1 MDHSTP
7 FKLVH
12 EPPKTPTGNFVV
24 YQALPEDSL
33 TQLSDWMDHAL
44 EILEEEN
51 VHFVSPNSS
60 RKHLVSSR

>member
-33 TQLSDWMDHAL
+33 AQLSDWMDHAL

-51 VHFVSPNSS
+51 ALFVSPNSS

>member
-12 EPPKTPTGNFVV
+12 EPPKNPEGNFVV
-24 YQALPEDSL
+24 YQPLPEDSL
-33 TQLSDWMDHAL
+33 ALLSDWMDHAL

-51 VHFVSPNSS
+51 AKFVSPISN
-60 RKHLVSSR
+60 RKNLVSQR

>member
-12 EPPKTPTGNFVV
+12 EPPKTLTGNFVV
-24 YQALPEDSL
+24 YQSLPEDSL
-33 TQLSDWMDHAL
+33 AQLSNWMDHAL

-51 VHFVSPNSS
+51 ALFVSPNSS